1 MLNFGWGHSFEDY
14 RQPIK
19 SANEKPI
26 KDDQALRTKLKQASK
41 NVPKYLFRM
50 WHAKSGGDRKLNTT
64 TAITPFA
71 FAASK
76 GHKSV
81 YDMTRSEF
89 IKNTMSHLGG
99 AVVLTEFS
107 SWSHS
112 PYFAFYY
119 AHRRK
124 SSGSVHVAIID
135 TEELA
140 KSNPAFHVPA
150 LGKILG
156 RGDYDY
162 EEEYLIHGVIEG
174 QFYKA
179 VSYDKLCEL
188 DLLKHL
194 PALSSNTINP
204 FDVRRI
210 RAIPGDEINYT
221 IDELRQLRSIALSYG
236 DTFSLP
242 MAIVL
247 FCCKKRPGYWSQ
259 LSTSDL
265 ETIIKVLGGWKE
277 IPQDWS
283 SSRSVFSK
291 TVYPANWDA
300 NTQVQNLMHALYT
313 HCYGRGAR
321 GNEARYAAK
330 NENSVE
336 VLEEEEDIVGA
347 MAAMSVSRG
356 DAVEAST
363 AGHADEKMTRK
374 PTQKRARGFAGA
386 HTCGIH
392 NKNINAPCGQK
403 AKSKKKC
410 KTYSSRD
417 SPVVTHQSTNL
428 PFNCLCMAE
437 RTGCPVFS

>member
-1 MLNFGWGHSFEDY
+1 MSNFGWDPSFENY
-14 RQPIK
+14 RNPIK

-50 WHAKSGGDRKLNTT
+50 WLAKSGGDRKLNTT

-71 FAASK
+71 FATSK

-162 EEEYLIHGVIEG
+162 EEE
-174 QFYKA
+174 
-179 VSYDKLCEL
+179 
-188 DLLKHL
+188 
-194 PALSSNTINP
+194 
-204 FDVRRI
+204 I

-330 NENSVE
+330 NENSE
-336 VLEEEEDIVGA
+336 VQKEEEDIVGA

-356 DAVEAST
+356 DAAEAST
-363 AGHADEKMTRK
+363 ADRADEKMARK
-374 PTQKRARGFAGA
+374 PTQKRARGFAGR
-386 HTCGIH
+386 
-392 NKNINAPCGQK
+392 K
-403 AKSKKKC
+403 
-410 KTYSSRD
+410 
-417 SPVVTHQSTNL
+417 
-428 PFNCLCMAE
+428 
-437 RTGCPVFS
+437 

>member
-1 MLNFGWGHSFEDY
+1 MSGFDWGHPFEHY
-14 RQPIK
+14 RNPIK
-19 SANEKPI
+19 STNEKPI

-50 WHAKSGGDRKLNTT
+50 WNADSGGNRKLNTT
-64 TAITPFA
+64 TTITPLA
-71 FAASK
+71 FASSK
-76 GHKSV
+76 GHKPV

-99 AVVLTEFS
+99 AMVLTEFS
-107 SWSHS
+107 SWSQS

-119 AHRRK
+119 AHQRK
-124 SSGSVHVAIID
+124 SSSVHVAIID

-156 RGDYDY
+156 RGGYDY
-162 EEEYLIHGVIEG
+162 E
-174 QFYKA
+174 
-179 VSYDKLCEL
+179 D
-188 DLLKHL
+188 
-194 PALSSNTINP
+194 P
-204 FDVRRI
+204 FDVRGI
-210 RAIPGDEINYT
+210 RAIPGEEVNYT

-265 ETIIKVLGGWKE
+265 ETMIKVLGGWKE
-277 IPQDWS
+277 IPQEWS
-283 SSRSVFSK
+283 SSRSAFSK

-330 NENSVE
+330 NEKPE
-336 VLEEEEDIVGA
+336 VREEDEDIVGA
-347 MAAMSVSRG
+347 MASMSVSRG
-356 DAVEAST
+356 DAAEAST
-363 AGHADEKMTRK
+363 AGRTDEKMDRK
-374 PTQKRARGFAGA
+374 PTQKRARGFA
-386 HTCGIH
+386 
-392 NKNINAPCGQK
+392 
-403 AKSKKKC
+403 AKSRTKC
-410 KTYSSRD
+410 TAAGIPTWSPTVVLICRSTAYVWQSGRD
-417 SPVVTHQSTNL
+417 AQ
-428 PFNCLCMAE
+428 
-437 RTGCPVFS
+437 FSADCG

>member
-1 MLNFGWGHSFEDY
+1 MSNFGWGYPFENY
-14 RQPIK
+14 RK
-19 SANEKPI
+19 SLPNANEKPI

-50 WHAKSGGDRKLNTT
+50 WNAKSGGSPKLNTT
-64 TAITPFA
+64 TAVTPLA
-71 FAASK
+71 FACSK

-89 IKNTMSHLGG
+89 IENTMSHLDGNI
-99 AVVLTEFS
+99 VLTEFS

-112 PYFAFYY
+112 PYFAFYC
-119 AHRRK
+119 AHQSK
-124 SSGSVHVAIID
+124 SSGAVHVAIID

-140 KSNPAFHVPA
+140 KSHPAFHVPA

-156 RGDYDY
+156 SGGYDY

-188 DLLKHL
+188 GLLKHI
-194 PALSSNTINP
+194 PALSTNNFSP
-204 FDVRRI
+204 FDVRSI
-210 RAIPGDEINYT
+210 RVIPGEEADYT
-221 IDELRQLRSIALSYG
+221 IDELRQLRTIALSYG

-277 IPQDWS
+277 IPQDWCA
-283 SSRSVFSK
+283 SRSVFSK

-300 NTQVQNLMHALYT
+300 NRQV
-313 HCYGRGAR
+313 
-321 GNEARYAAK
+321 
-330 NENSVE
+330 
-336 VLEEEEDIVGA
+336 
-347 MAAMSVSRG
+347 
-356 DAVEAST
+356 
-363 AGHADEKMTRK
+363 
-374 PTQKRARGFAGA
+374 
-386 HTCGIH
+386 
-392 NKNINAPCGQK
+392 
-403 AKSKKKC
+403 
-410 KTYSSRD
+410 
-417 SPVVTHQSTNL
+417 
-428 PFNCLCMAE
+428 
-437 RTGCPVFS
+437 